1 MSFFCLL
8 WVPLFYFFRRSIS
21 AVQAEGTGTYGKV
34 VWALLLGTAIVILQ
48 YFTGPLVIVDG
59 FGLSCWLSAFIDIV
73 SIPVLVPV
81 IIYLILI
88 VLRAFSPKND
98 IGDFILLFLA
108 PAAALYSIT
117 WNSPLSP
124 VMLVLV
130 PLLWT
135 AQAAGIAFF
144 INCIIRYRRWDVI
157 IMSIPGALSLPLIA
171 ATSWWAFYSHQALIG
186 FILFFTVQVP
196 ALISIIEGFFRN
208 RNN

>member
-8 WVPLFYFFRRSIS
+8 WVPLFYFFRRSFS
-21 AVQAEGTGTYGKV
+21 AVRAEGTGTNGKA
-34 VWALLLGTAIVILQ
+34 VWALLPGTAVVIYQ
-48 YFTGPLVIVDG
+48 YFTGPFVIVDG
-59 FGLSCWLSAFIDIV
+59 FGLSCWLSGFIDIV
-73 SIPVLVPV
+73 SLPVLISVV
-81 IIYLILI
+81 IYLILI
-88 VLRAFSPKND
+88 VLRVFSFNVD

-108 PAAALYSIT
+108 PAAALRSIT

-144 INCIIRYRRWDVI
+144 INCIIRYRRWYVI
-157 IMSIPGALSLPLIA
+157 ILTIPGALSLPVIA

-186 FILFFTVQVP
+186 FMLFFIVQVP
-196 ALISIIEGFFRN
+196 ALISVIEGFLRKKN
-208 RNN
+208 